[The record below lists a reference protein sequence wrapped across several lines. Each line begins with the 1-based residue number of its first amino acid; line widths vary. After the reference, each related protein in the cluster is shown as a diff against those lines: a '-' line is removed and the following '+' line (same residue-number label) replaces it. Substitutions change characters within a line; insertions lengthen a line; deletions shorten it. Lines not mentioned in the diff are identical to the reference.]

1 MNKSSRTRIDQFI
14 TDAVAPTRLKGSEA
28 MALRANKSIIKLVD
42 DAGASTAAGRYW
54 AKKTGSE
61 LPTGGFMEQIAERTG
76 NVESIRLRDG
86 ARGVT
91 RRWDEATGE
100 NNITRLGNQYY
111 KTLRR
116 NYVTIVPV
124 NIQGRR
130 KDGSTYDIKSTMP
143 VSKLGLL
150 PTTIP

>member
-28 MALRANKSIIKLVD
+28 MALKANKSIIKLVD
-42 DAGASTAAGRYW
+42 DTGASTTAGRYW

-61 LPTGGFMEQIAERTG
+61 LPVGGFMAQVAERTG

-100 NNITRLGNQYY
+100 YNFTRLGNQYY

-116 NYVTIVPV
+116 NYI
-124 NIQGRR
+124 
-130 KDGSTYDIKSTMP
+130 
-143 VSKLGLL
+143 
-150 PTTIP
+150 